1 MSLQLNKSKL
11 ASASGTLFL
20 PLFKDSLKKTNL
32 FQKLLGFDL
41 LKKLRL
47 YKFEASTMEKLS
59 LELADSENLSNV
71 VLIGLGAKKDVDQ
84 EKIFKAFSSITYSE
98 TQKKYKT
105 KEITIVYPAGFN
117 NNLLPASINGLN
129 NGHYSYDKYKTKK
142 SNISNLSINLPLS
155 SYLIS

>member
-1 MSLQLNKSKL
+1 MSLQLNKLKL

-41 LKKLRL
+41 LKRLRS

-59 LELADSENLSNV
+59 LELADSENLSSV
-71 VLIGLGAKKDVDQ
+71 VLIGLGARKDADQ

-105 KEITIVYPAGFN
+105 KEITIVYPDGFN
-117 NNLLPASINGLN
+117 KNLLPASINGLN

-142 SNISNLSINLPLS
+142 NVRSLRRSIKCLSK
-155 SYLIS
+155 

>member
-1 MSLQLNKSKL
+1 MSIQLNKSKL

-41 LKKLRL
+41 LKKLRS

-59 LELADSENLSNV
+59 LELADSKNLSNV

-105 KEITIVYPAGFN
+105 NEITIVYPAGFN

-129 NGHYSYDKYKTKK
+129 TVSYTH
-142 SNISNLSINLPLS
+142 LTLPTIL
-155 SYLIS
+155 LV